1 MVEIWSAIE
10 RFTNY
15 VGHLT
20 PGPNNNSILNGPKL
34 DGDEGHASQNDID
47 DMFH

>member
-1 MVEIWSAIE
+1 MIEIWSAIE

-20 PGPNNNSILNGPKL
+20 PPNGDSMLNGPKL